1 MLRIFYDSENQN
13 ATIVAT
19 QMSPEEIKELASK
32 VLGARIEYVS
42 KLKANQVIEEV
53 PVVPDVTSSTTSDDD
68 LPFDTTPVENIP
80 SKTETPVKNEVV
92 NIGTVITN
100 PVPEDNAAPKFSIDM
115 SVLDAPVQDAPDIF
129 NNANAKTEEVPPVE
143 EEYRFNF
150 GKFNKKSIREA
161 LEFNSKDASS
171 YLRWMFSKDIVSKR
185 VANTE
190 SFVKEVL
197 YQVKN
202 FYSQHP
208 ISNEDELAE
217 VASLLL
223 FVIPENEREGIL
235 AIVDYPNSDKL
246 FEAKNHEDNMS
257 VKQFLT
263 LFLQKDK
270 RFMKSRFSAILL
282 HFSGIFLL
290 TQLFFY
296 GII

>member
-185 VANTE
+185 GANTE

-257 VKQFLT
+257 VISSIETIFDVVLT
-263 LFLQKDK
+263 K
-270 RFMKSRFSAILL
+270 R
-282 HFSGIFLL
+282 
-290 TQLFFY
+290 
-296 GII
+296 